1 MEPDE
6 SESISTKMKRK
17 PAVDYK
23 ILEKDQEMLDMKKL
37 WNSKY
42 YILQNK
48 TEHSCV
54 SNLHPMVP
62 ALCL

>member
-1 MEPDE
+1 MKPDE

-37 WNSKY
+37 
-42 YILQNK
+42 
-48 TEHSCV
+48 
-54 SNLHPMVP
+54 
-62 ALCL
+62 